1 MNFYI
6 HYYWSKYL
14 TNTHQT
20 PEIYNILRYKQPIFG
35 NKESKRM
42 IAGVEKMAKILPKSN
57 TYTEILRDENHNT
70 IFPIGLIHGMKKTTT
85 SGKKI

>member
-1 MNFYI
+1 
-6 HYYWSKYL
+6 
-14 TNTHQT
+14 
-20 PEIYNILRYKQPIFG
+20 
-35 NKESKRM
+35 M

-57 TYTEILRDENHNT
+57 TYTEILRDETHNT